1 MQLADLRLEVRPRGA
16 WEAID
21 LGMRLAQ
28 CEARL
33 LWKVW
38 FMVTLPVLA
47 LTLLLTVLTQND
59 ALFLLL
65 WWLKPLY
72 DYALLIV
79 LSRRVFGATPGLRE
93 IARLLAGSLRQGLPG
108 HLLWRRFSLSRAYLL
123 PVWLLE
129 NLPSRERGARLAL
142 LRSQYSGKAQWL
154 QIVMVHFEGFLF
166 IAALSL
172 LFWFAPEGATG
183 DLRDVFM
190 SNHNDVLWVALTKV
204 GVYFIAMTLC
214 EPLYVAAGFTLYLN
228 RRTELEAWDLELAF
242 RHLRER
248 LDAHRRVP

>member
-1 MQLADLRLEVRPRGA
+1 MQLADLRLEVRPRTA
-16 WEAID
+16 WEAMD

-28 CEARL
+28 SEARL
-33 LWKVW
+33 LWKTW

-47 LTLLLTVLTQND
+47 LALLLT
-59 ALFLLL
+59 ALLQQEAMYLLL

-79 LSRRVFGATPGLRE
+79 LSRRVFGATPSLRE
-93 IARLLAGSLRQGLPG
+93 IARLLAGSLRQGLLG
-108 HLLWRRFSLSRAYLL
+108 NLLWRRFSLNRAYLL

-129 NLPSRERGARLAL
+129 NLPARERGPRLAL

-154 QIVMVHFEGFLF
+154 HIVMVHLEGFLF

-172 LFWFAPEGATG
+172 LFWFAPDGAGSDLRNLFTG
-183 DLRDVFM
+183 DNYDLLA
-190 SNHNDVLWVALTKV
+190 SLAEV
-204 GVYFIAMTLC
+204 GLYFIAMSLC
-214 EPLYVAAGFTLYLN
+214 EPLYVAAGFSLYLN

-248 LDAHRRVP
+248 LDAQRRAP